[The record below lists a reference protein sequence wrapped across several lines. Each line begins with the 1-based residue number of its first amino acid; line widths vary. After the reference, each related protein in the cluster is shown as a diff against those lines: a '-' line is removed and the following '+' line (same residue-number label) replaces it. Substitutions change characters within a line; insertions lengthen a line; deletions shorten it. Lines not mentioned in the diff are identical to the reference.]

1 LVSCAKPAT
10 DVLPSGTMN
19 ILGPVPAF
27 EPNALPL
34 DWVTDG
40 KVGPGQLSVVHLD
53 GIPSLKVVNGQHSF
67 VAVKPTRASLLATPY
82 LSWSWNME
90 PQGKGIHPVR
100 LVVGFHGGVSN
111 NPGWESQPLALPGVI
126 LPPHD
131 RAIVIVWG
139 PSALARG
146 SITKPQSKPRNQAA
160 PRYTARGGSENTGN
174 WWFET
179 IDLQD
184 IYRRTW
190 PGDAIPNTRI
200 SFIGIAAAPGRKASA
215 GYISGLRLS
224 R

>member
-1 LVSCAKPAT
+1 
-10 DVLPSGTMN
+10 MN
-19 ILGPVPAF
+19 ILGPVPAL

-34 DWVTDG
+34 DWVTEG
-40 KVGPGQLSVVHLD
+40 KADRGQLSVVQRD
-53 GIPSLKVVNGQHSF
+53 GIPALKVINGQNSF
-67 VAVKPTRASLLATPY
+67 VSVKPTRASLLATPY

-90 PQGKGIHPVR
+90 PQGNGIHPVR

-111 NPGWESQPLALPGVI
+111 NPGWESHLLALPGVA

-131 RAIVIVWG
+131 RAVVIVWG

-146 SITKPQSKPRNQAA
+146 SIFKPPSNTRKLAA

-190 PGDAIPNTRI
+190 PGDDISNTRI
-200 SFIGIAAAPGRKASA
+200 TFIGIAAAPGRKFSA